1 MNNNIPKKNKGKP
14 NLSKKKREDL
24 IEADI
29 PDPLPVNVEEQL
41 SINEQDES
49 ATENEGDIDENGDKE
64 NCQNEFDKQDDEYFD
79 QDDEDDREKQLRNH
93 DLVANIFGIKIPKAH
108 FLLLYDITIKEFE
121 VRALCKDEWCNDED
135 TGGLKFLREIFHSQ
149 NIEQWR
155 SLVGT
160 NDKDHLQI
168 LKNMKLNKERSK
180 EFKRNIGLKC
190 FSHKLII
197 LPDGTPFSLNLFL
210 QDGRG
215 HNKKSASSF
224 TKIDEA
230 DWEKAFKAV
239 WEDEKKA
246 RVFLEDSDFGRALRE
261 KLNSVYKKCFDDALK
276 EKSKEDLDKVL
287 AKLVR
292 KNRNKFKKKGVRF
305 KDLDKRFREIY
316 KSQIPSGSES
326 NITDLKLIDY
336 IVKNN
341 SFNQDEIGRVEK
353 EYKKRFG
360 KLKLDISDFNQM
372 HGFHYS
378 VCKEIFKQV
387 KPKLA
392 KPETKVAFMNK
403 SDREKQMEDQQ

>member
-14 NLSKKKREDL
+14 NLSKKIREDL

-29 PDPLPVNVEEQL
+29 PDPLPVNFEEQL

-49 ATENEGDIDENGDKE
+49 TTENEGNVDENGDEE
-64 NCQNEFDKQDDEYFD
+64 NCQNEFDKQDDEDFD
-79 QDDEDDREKQLRNH
+79 QDAEDDREKELRNH

-108 FLLLYDITIKEFE
+108 FLLLYDKIKNEIE
-121 VRALCKDEWCNDED
+121 VRTLCKDEWCNDED
-135 TGGLKFLREIFHSQ
+135 AGGLKFLREIFHSR

-155 SLVGT
+155 SLVET

-168 LKNMKLNKERSK
+168 LKDMKLNEEMTK
-180 EFKRNIGLKC
+180 EFKKNKGIKC

-197 LPDGTPFSLNLFL
+197 LPDGTPFSFKLFL
-210 QDGRG
+210 PDGRG
-215 HNKKSASSF
+215 LNRESASSF

-230 DWEKAFKAV
+230 NWEKAFEAV
-239 WEDEKKA
+239 WEDEKKTKD
-246 RVFLEDSDFGRALRE
+246 FLEDSLLGRALGE
-261 KLNSVYKKCFDDALK
+261 KLNSVDKKCFDDALK
-276 EKSKEDLDKVL
+276 EKDEDPNKVL
-287 AKLVR
+287 VKLVR
-292 KNRNKFKKKGVRF
+292 RFRNKFKKKGVRF

-326 NITDLKLIDY
+326 NITVLKLIDY

-341 SFNQDEIGRVEK
+341 SFNQDEIDRLEK
-353 EYKKRFG
+353 RYKKRFE
-360 KLKLDISDFNQM
+360 KLKLDTYDFYQR
-372 HGFHYS
+372 HGFQYS

-387 KPKLA
+387 KPKLE

-403 SDREKQMEDQQ
+403 SDRKKHLEDQQ